1 VDHLVSH
8 DVHTFVVDASWGFL
22 YGSDAAGVAR
32 RRLVFDRSTGNWWDV
47 HPIDGTKV
55 NENPTGP
62 YKGHP
67 IKGMY
72 RAKEK

>member
-1 VDHLVSH
+1 MH
-8 DVHTFVVDASWGFL
+8 DK
-22 YGSDAAGVAR
+22 
-32 RRLVFDRSTGNWWDV
+32 STGIWWDI

-62 YKGHP
+62 YNGHP